1 MMDEIKKIIKRHI
14 YILARKNERKKLI
27 RAQSLLGCVQARYQ
41 QKDHGETLPTMPL
54 KAAFGCTRYDAT
66 HIKNF
71 KK

>member
-1 MMDEIKKIIKRHI
+1 MDEIKKKIKGHI
-14 YILARKNERKKLI
+14 YILTGRNEREKLI
-27 RAQSLLGCVQARYQ
+27 RAQPLLRCVQARYQ

-54 KAAFGCTRYDAT
+54 KAAFRRTRHDTT